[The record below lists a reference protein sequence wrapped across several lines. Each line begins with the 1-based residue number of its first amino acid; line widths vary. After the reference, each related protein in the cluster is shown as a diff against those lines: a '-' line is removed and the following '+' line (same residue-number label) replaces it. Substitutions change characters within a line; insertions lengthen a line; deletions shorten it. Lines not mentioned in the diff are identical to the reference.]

1 MNPYQ
6 NNYTAQNQRVP
17 YPNYNQGPITNPTQ
31 TPINNPNQ
39 IIQQYGSPQP
49 IKKNPIPSGY
59 NRINIRHPQI
69 NSAYQQQNIRV
80 SPLNQE
86 ENLIQPQQNLKRN
99 TQNILYILSPM
110 INSNL
115 VNKGYNQIPIQ

>member
-1 MNPYQ
+1 MYSYPT
-6 NNYTAQNQRVP
+6 NYTPQNKRAIHPNDKSSLPIKQIQVP
-17 YPNYNQGPITNPTQ
+17 NI
-31 TPINNPNQ
+31 INQ
-39 IIQQYGSPQP
+39 IIQQYGSLQP

-115 VNKGYNQIPIQ
+115 VNKGYNQIPRQ